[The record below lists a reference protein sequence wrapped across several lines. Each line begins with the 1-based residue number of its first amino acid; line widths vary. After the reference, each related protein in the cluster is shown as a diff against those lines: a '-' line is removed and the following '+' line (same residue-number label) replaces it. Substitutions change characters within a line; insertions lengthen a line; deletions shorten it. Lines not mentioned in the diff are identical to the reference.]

1 MKKRI
6 CIDIRICQKSS
17 RYTGVGI
24 YAYHISKF
32 IEENNSEFEFW
43 YLVLKGKE
51 LPWKL
56 PLDRLISLKRPN
68 KPESIQ
74 EVFDFFDLKY
84 LLKKNKISIFHSLV
98 PGMLSPAKSLSIVT
112 TIHDIIPDILPL
124 ENYTSLFARF
134 LYRLKMKISL
144 KSSYII
150 TDSIATKKDFT
161 RFYNFKNQNIS
172 TVYLSSQFSNDHV
185 LTIHKSK
192 EIVWGRKYLLYTG
205 GFNYRKNVPM
215 VINSFAS
222 IAHEFPEVDL
232 LLIGKPSNA
241 QLYELNNI
249 IESFSDLK
257 GRIIFKG
264 FISDTDLP
272 KYYSNC
278 EAFIYPSFYEGFGI
292 PVLEAMQCC
301 APVITSDRGS
311 IPEVVGLSG
320 IMVNPESISEI
331 SAAISKVLKDPNLQ
345 TLLRNKGLQQAR
357 NFSWETC
364 AIETIKVYRNILK
377 IS

>member
-17 RYTGVGI
+17 RFTGVGI

-98 PGMLSPAKSLSIVT
+98 PGMLSPAKSLSVVT

-124 ENYTSLFARF
+124 ENYTSPFARF

-161 RFYNFKNQNIS
+161 RVYNFKKQNIS

-185 LTIHKSK
+185 LSIQKSK
-192 EIVWGRKYLLYTG
+192 EIVWDRKYLLYTG

-215 VINSFAS
+215 VIKSFAS
-222 IAHEFPEVDL
+222 IADDFPEVDL
-232 LLIGKPSNA
+232 LLVGKPSNA

-249 IESFSDLK
+249 VESFSHLK
-257 GRIIFKG
+257 GRIILKG

-331 SAAISKVLKDPNLQ
+331 SEAIFKVLKDPNLQ

-357 NFSWETC
+357 IFSWETC

>member
-56 PLDRLISLKRPN
+56 PLDRLIYLKRPN

-98 PGMLSPAKSLSIVT
+98 PGMLSPAKSLSVVT

-124 ENYTSLFARF
+124 ENYTSPFTRF

-161 RFYNFKNQNIS
+161 RVYNFKKQNIS
-172 TVYLSSQFSNDHV
+172 TVYLSSQFSNEHV
-185 LTIHKSK
+185 LSIQKSK
-192 EIVWGRKYLLYTG
+192 EIVWDRKYLLYTG

-215 VINSFAS
+215 VIKSFAS
-222 IAHEFPEVDL
+222 IADDFPEVDL
-232 LLIGKPSNA
+232 LLVGKPSNA

-249 IESFSDLK
+249 IESFSHLK
-257 GRIIFKG
+257 GRIILKG

-331 SAAISKVLKDPNLQ
+331 SKAISKVLKDPNLQ

-357 NFSWETC
+357 IFSWETC

>member
-24 YAYHISKF
+24 YAYHISKS

-98 PGMLSPAKSLSIVT
+98 PGMLSPAKSLSVVT

-124 ENYTSLFARF
+124 ENYTSPFARF

-161 RFYNFKNQNIS
+161 RVYNFKKKNIS

-185 LTIHKSK
+185 LSIQKSK
-192 EIVWGRKYLLYTG
+192 EIVWDRKYLLYTG

-215 VINSFAS
+215 VIKSFAS
-222 IAHEFPEVDL
+222 IADDFPEVDL
-232 LLIGKPSNA
+232 LLVGKPSNA

-249 IESFSDLK
+249 VESFSHLK
-257 GRIIFKG
+257 GRIILKG

-331 SAAISKVLKDPNLQ
+331 SEAIFKVLKDPNLQ

-357 NFSWETC
+357 IFSWETC

>member
-1 MKKRI
+1 LKKRI

-17 RYTGVGI
+17 RFTGVGI

-98 PGMLSPAKSLSIVT
+98 PGMLSPAKSLSVVT

-124 ENYTSLFARF
+124 ENYTSPFARF

-161 RFYNFKNQNIS
+161 RVYNFKKQNIS

-185 LTIHKSK
+185 LSIQKSK
-192 EIVWGRKYLLYTG
+192 EIVWDRKYLLYTG

-215 VINSFAS
+215 VIKSFAS
-222 IAHEFPEVDL
+222 IADDFPEVDL
-232 LLIGKPSNA
+232 LLVGKPSNA

-249 IESFSDLK
+249 VESFSHLK
-257 GRIIFKG
+257 GRIILKG

-331 SAAISKVLKDPNLQ
+331 SEAIFKVLKDPNLQ

-357 NFSWETC
+357 IFSWETC

>member
-74 EVFDFFDLKY
+74 ELFDFFDLKY

-98 PGMLSPAKSLSIVT
+98 PGMLSPAKSLSVVT

-124 ENYTSLFARF
+124 ENYTSSFARF

-161 RFYNFKNQNIS
+161 RVYNFKKQNIS

-185 LTIHKSK
+185 LSIQKSK
-192 EIVWGRKYLLYTG
+192 EIVWDRKYLLYTG

-215 VINSFAS
+215 VIKSFAS
-222 IAHEFPEVDL
+222 IADDFPEVDL
-232 LLIGKPSNA
+232 LLVGKPSNA

-249 IESFSDLK
+249 VESFSHLK
-257 GRIIFKG
+257 GRIILKG

-331 SAAISKVLKDPNLQ
+331 SEAIFKVLKDPNLQ

-357 NFSWETC
+357 IFSWETC